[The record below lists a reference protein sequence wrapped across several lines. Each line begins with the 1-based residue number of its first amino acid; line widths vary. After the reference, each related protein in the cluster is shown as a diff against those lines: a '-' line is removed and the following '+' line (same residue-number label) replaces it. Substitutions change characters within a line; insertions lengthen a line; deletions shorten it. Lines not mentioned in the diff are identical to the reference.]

1 MLKKLL
7 GRGTEPAK
15 AKDKAIIHQSVPEEV
30 LYPDGRPED
39 KADMSWLEDAPV
51 KAAKPEASVP
61 NGAPTNGA
69 SVAPSASSA
78 AKPVWTRPQTKAP
91 KAAPPPSAMKGEA
104 PSTGLFDSTA
114 NPPAAARP
122 ACPVGWL
129 VVVEGP
135 GTGEWFVLEAG
146 LSEIGRGEGQ
156 TVRLDF
162 GDEGLG
168 ATRHAALAFDGETDA
183 FHVTGEALR
192 VNGVAKDG
200 AVRVRDGDVIGLSA
214 TGLKLVA
221 LAGPNFRWVL

>member
-7 GRGTEPAK
+7 GRGSEPAK

-30 LYPDGRPED
+30 LFPHGRPEE
-39 KADMSWLEDAPV
+39 KADMSWLEDAPI
-51 KAAKPEASVP
+51 KKAKPEAAVP
-61 NGAPTNGA
+61 D
-69 SVAPSASSA
+69 VAPSNGTASTAAPSA
-78 AKPVWTRPQTKAP
+78 AKPVWTRPAPKTP
-91 KAAPPPSAMKGEA
+91 KAAPAPEAMAGERPSA
-104 PSTGLFDSTA
+104 GLFESA
-114 NPPAAARP
+114 PNPPAAARP

-146 LSEIGRGEGQ
+146 LSEIGRGDGQ
-156 TVRLDF
+156 TVKLDF
-162 GDEGLG
+162 GDEGLS
-168 ATRHAALAFDGETDA
+168 AARHAALAFDGETDA

-192 VNGVAKDG
+192 VNGVAKNG
-200 AVRVRDGDVIGLSA
+200 PVRVRDGDVIGLSA